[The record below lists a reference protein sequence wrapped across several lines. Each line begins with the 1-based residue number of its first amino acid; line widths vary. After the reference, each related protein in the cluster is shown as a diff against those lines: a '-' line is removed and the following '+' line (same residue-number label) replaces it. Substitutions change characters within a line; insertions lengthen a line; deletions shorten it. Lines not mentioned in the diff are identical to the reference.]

1 MAIDKSIRQYYQ
13 DGEKVKKLKLVE
25 MGEELTGQDKLVSKQ
40 KRKSSEEWKGLA
52 SEFILNKHRITSQDI
67 KDVKEGT
74 SSIPKVVKRILKR
87 YVGMGEQEKAQG
99 LNLSD
104 NKITSVLRAAKTGK
118 GALDFFS
125 GSQSLLKFFA
135 PAAVVG
141 GVAYLHKNRERFT
154 GYPTQVA
161 YEQAQQGR
169 IDASRAQMRLAPKT
183 KQNLKINWE
192 RQGFNDDEIREKERK
207 YDEETAELLGAT
219 VIDDQIILGQDYF
232 PDLGGDPEGQAE
244 ASPTVSETAATEDI
258 NINQAPVVTP
268 LPVFQPPQ
276 RAPTPVHHWT
286 PSGNGGGGQ
295 NGGGGYR
302 GDPGGGAAGS
312 PFKKGGRI
320 DKPLTG
326 RSRDI

>member
-1 MAIDKSIRQYYQ
+1 MAIDISLRQHYQ
-13 DGEKVKKLKLVE
+13 DGEKVDPFEKGRAIIAPKERYLPRDKKNLMDVFSDVML
-25 MGEELTGQDKLVSKQ
+25 
-40 KRKSSEEWKGLA
+40 RKKGLIA
-52 SEFILNKHRITSQDI
+52 QDI
-67 KDVKEGT
+67 KDVKAGKPI
-74 SSIPKVVKRILKR
+74 SKVASNILKR
-87 YVGMGEQEKAQG
+87 QFAIGGEKASPIKTALQAG
-99 LNLSD
+99 RTLNLGKNILGGTKGGLPSLASNVVSTIGKALPFAGIAGGAMLA
-104 NKITSVLRAAKTGK
+104 NK
-118 GALDFFS
+118 
-125 GSQSLLKFFA
+125 
-135 PAAVVG
+135 
-141 GVAYLHKNRERFT
+141 YREQIT

-161 YEQAQQGR
+161 YEEARQDR
-169 IDASRAQMRLAPKT
+169 IDIDRVQMRLAPKT
-183 KQNLKINWE
+183 KENLKINWE

-244 ASPTVSETAATEDI
+244 ASPTVSDTAATEDI

-295 NGGGGYR
+295 NGGGGGMGR
-302 GDPGGGAAGS
+302 GRDPGGGTPGS
-312 PFKKGGRI
+312 PFAHGGRI
-320 DKPLTG
+320 DKALKG

>member
-1 MAIDKSIRQYYQ
+1 
-13 DGEKVKKLKLVE
+13 
-25 MGEELTGQDKLVSKQ
+25 
-40 KRKSSEEWKGLA
+40 
-52 SEFILNKHRITSQDI
+52 
-67 KDVKEGT
+67 
-74 SSIPKVVKRILKR
+74 
-87 YVGMGEQEKAQG
+87 
-99 LNLSD
+99 
-104 NKITSVLRAAKTGK
+104 
-118 GALDFFS
+118 
-125 GSQSLLKFFA
+125 
-135 PAAVVG
+135 
-141 GVAYLHKNRERFT
+141 
-154 GYPTQVA
+154 
-161 YEQAQQGR
+161 
-169 IDASRAQMRLAPKT
+169 MRLAPKT
-183 KQNLKINWE
+183 KENLKINWE

-320 DKPLTG
+320 DKALGG